1 VIAMSEILIEYNGE
15 YPNLCSGKLIA
26 TIDGRRWIFPN
37 YCMSPGGSVSFD
49 SDWNEEVT
57 QGPWSISDW
66 PIGFPGN
73 LKAELIDAVNDKVTW
88 GNCGGCV

>member
-1 VIAMSEILIEYNGE
+1 MAEIKIEYDGA

-26 TIDGRRWIFPN
+26 TIDGKRWEFPD
-37 YCMSPGGSVSFD
+37 YCMSPGGSVWFD
-49 SDWNEEVT
+49 DDWCEHVE

-66 PIGFPGN
+66 PQGFPEE
-73 LKAELIDAVNDKVTW
+73 LKGELVDAVNENVTW

>member
-1 VIAMSEILIEYNGE
+1 VSEIIIEYDGA

-26 TIDGRRWIFPN
+26 TIDGKRWEFPD

-49 SDWNEEVT
+49 EDWNAEVT
-57 QGPWSISDW
+57 QGEWSISDW
-66 PIGFPGN
+66 PNDFPES
-73 LKAELIDAVNDKVTW
+73 LKSELVDAVNANVTW

>member
-1 VIAMSEILIEYNGE
+1 MIEINIEYDGA
-15 YPNLCSGKLIA
+15 YPNLCAGKLIA
-26 TIDGRRWIFPN
+26 TIDGRRWVFPD

-49 SDWNEEVT
+49 DDFNEHVT

-66 PIGFPGN
+66 PKGFPEEMKEQ
-73 LKAELIDAVNDKVTW
+73 LVEAVNENVTW